1 MNKKLLF
8 ATTVSALGSFLFGFD
23 TAVISGTTKFI
34 SQFFGLT
41 DSSLGFTVAIA
52 LIGTVIGSIVVG
64 KPGDTYGRKAMLF
77 LCALLYFISAMG
89 CAFASNWSML
99 LFSRFLGGL
108 GIGAASVMAPMY
120 IAEISPGYLRG
131 RLVAVSQFN
140 IVAGIL
146 AAFVSNYMFVGL
158 GENNWRWMFGVQAFP
173 AALFFLLLFMVPDS
187 PRWLVKKA
195 GRYCKKLALKMLS
208 PNFPIL
214 LIH

>member
-99 LFSRFLGGL
+99 LFPLPGWIGNRSGFCYGANVHSR
-108 GIGAASVMAPMY
+108 
-120 IAEISPGYLRG
+120 
-131 RLVAVSQFN
+131 
-140 IVAGIL
+140 
-146 AAFVSNYMFVGL
+146 
-158 GENNWRWMFGVQAFP
+158 
-173 AALFFLLLFMVPDS
+173 
-187 PRWLVKKA
+187 
-195 GRYCKKLALKMLS
+195 
-208 PNFPIL
+208 NFPGIFTRQ
-214 LIH
+214 ISSCQPV